1 MRKAVAQGVRIGK
14 RVARRVPLLAS
25 IYHYL
30 LSLFGAV
37 IYRFPTR
44 KLRVIGVT
52 GTKGKTTTLE
62 ILGDILDRAGI
73 PHALITSL
81 EIKIGAARERNRL
94 DMTMPGRLTLQ
105 HFLARA
111 ARAGCRVAA
120 IEVTSE
126 GVRQHRHRHIRWS
139 AGLLLNLAPEHIES
153 HGSFARYR
161 AAKLAFLEYVGRHGG
176 RVALRATGE
185 EKAFFTRAL
194 RKKGVM
200 PHFFSPALLEGYQLS
215 PFLQAPFNKENAA
228 AAVYLARIAG
238 AGASAIRE
246 ALRNFQ
252 GVQGRI
258 SYVLRDPFRV
268 VIDYAHTPD
277 SLEKVYAHL
286 REELPRGKK
295 LICVLGAAGGGRD
308 RWKRKEFG
316 AIAGR
321 FCDRI
326 FLTDED
332 PYDEDPRSIVAA
344 IEEGIPRAKRRCVS
358 VLLDRRAA
366 ILEAVRYAKAG
377 DTVVMT
383 GKGSEL
389 WIHGPQGKR
398 IPWDEEE
405 AARAAIA
412 ARIKKESP

>member
-1 MRKAVAQGVRIGK
+1 MHRMFAQGGK
-14 RVARRVPLLAS
+14 ICRHLARRVPLLGS

-30 LSLFGAV
+30 FSFFGAV
-37 IYRFPTR
+37 AYGFPSR
-44 KLRVIGVT
+44 KLMVIGVT
-52 GTKGKTTTLE
+52 GTKGKTTALE
-62 ILGDILDRAGI
+62 ILGGILDRAGI
-73 PHALITSL
+73 PHALMTSL
-81 EIKIGAARERNRL
+81 EIKIGATRERNRL
-94 DMTMPGRLTLQ
+94 DMTMPGRLALQ
-105 HFLARA
+105 RFLARA

-153 HGSFARYR
+153 HGSFSRYR
-161 AAKLAFLEYVGRHGG
+161 AAKLAFLEYVGWHGG
-176 RVALRATGE
+176 TVALRAAGE
-185 EKAFFTRAL
+185 ERKFFTRAL
-194 RKKGVM
+194 HKKGIT

-215 PFLQAPFNKENAA
+215 PFLRTSFNKENAA

-238 AGASAIRE
+238 AGAGAIRE
-246 ALRNFQ
+246 TLRNFQ
-252 GVQGRI
+252 GVQGRV
-258 SYVLRDPFRV
+258 SYILRDPFRV

-277 SLEKVYAHL
+277 SLEKMYVHL

-344 IEEGIPRAKRRCVS
+344 IEEGIPRAKRHCVT

-366 ILEAVRYAKAG
+366 ILEAVRCAKAG

-405 AARAAIA
+405 TARAAIA
-412 ARIKKESP
+412 ARVKKESP